1 MATLQKFKILATQ
14 CGVAQS
20 PTRSPRTSPL
30 VQFPRKKTTLRMLL
44 TRSSSSRCK
53 EITLPTPKEI
63 AVDDQK
69 QRDCRDLLVV
79 QSRNKLKDLFVSSNF
94 NKLFMPQG
102 AEHPGFRETLYSK
115 IQFYGKFPQ
124 QGRWKISPTG
134 KLEKKK
140 AGQCLAVS

>member
-1 MATLQKFKILATQ
+1 MDKARQSSRDEMLVLAGIRIKMKKHHRYTKN
-14 CGVAQS
+14 CTHGIVAQ
-20 PTRSPRTSPL
+20 
-30 VQFPRKKTTLRMLL
+30 LL
-44 TRSSSSRCK
+44 AQWDM
-53 EITLPTPKEI
+53 IIL
-63 AVDDQK
+63 Q
-69 QRDCRDLLVV
+69 
-79 QSRNKLKDLFVSSNF
+79 RNKVHTNF